1 MKSKLLLVYLK
12 IQPLLLTVAV
22 IGLFLIL
29 MNHWE
34 NTRITSTTSWI
45 VKDVVSGDSF
55 IASRK
60 QKQFQVKLCGI
71 SASSDESREYL
82 RSLLN
87 KGDGSVVVNP
97 VQTEWGVTIAEV
109 FVQLKPDY
117 ETENHLNTEMVMAGV
132 ATIADYKS
140 CPSAEYLEMAEGIV
154 NQTPES
160 FRKESKP
167 TFKGNGENIHPQYL
181 MVLREI
187 EDDTAVVILN
197 RVRKLALISFS
208 SY

>member
-1 MKSKLLLVYLK
+1 MKSKLLLTYLK

-22 IGLFLIL
+22 IGLFLIG

-34 NTRITSTTSWI
+34 NTRITSTTPWI

-60 QKQFQVKLCGI
+60 QKRFQVKLCGI
-71 SASSDESREYL
+71 SANSDESREYL

-97 VQTEWGVTIAEV
+97 VRTEWGVTIAEV

-117 ETENHLNTEMVMAGV
+117 ERESHLNTEMVMAGV
-132 ATIADYKS
+132 ATVADYKD
-140 CPSAEYLEMAEGIV
+140 CQECRI
-154 NQTPES
+154 
-160 FRKESKP
+160 FR
-167 TFKGNGENIHPQYL
+167 NGRRNC
-181 MVLREI
+181 
-187 EDDTAVVILN
+187 
-197 RVRKLALISFS
+197 
-208 SY
+208 